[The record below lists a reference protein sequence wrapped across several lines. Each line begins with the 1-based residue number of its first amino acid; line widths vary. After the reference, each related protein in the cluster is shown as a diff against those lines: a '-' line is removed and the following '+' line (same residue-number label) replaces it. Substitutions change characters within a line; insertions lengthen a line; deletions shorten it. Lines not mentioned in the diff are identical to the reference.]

1 MVHKT
6 ALQMHLQ
13 GQQNKHTSSKCRHSA
28 RYLEPNCS
36 GFDLMDATASSQ
48 NERHAM
54 PSSCH
59 DRLGGGGGG
68 GCKRIQA
75 SLPST
80 ASQYRS
86 PARLS
91 HSSIHQCWH
100 AGTSFLTRSRC
111 VQPVF
116 MKHGINDAD
125 SVPPPPPLP
134 LCSRN
139 NATAIL
145 LFLLHNPP
153 FQFLFTQLT
162 PKITKT
168 RNLCANV
175 RTQHVGVIKT
185 HIDTSANGQWAVAQA
200 EKRKRQKHTPGRA
213 RGDSTCVRARAG
225 VPVFQHR
232 ARRHCTCT

>member
-1 MVHKT
+1 MIADMVHKT

-125 SVPPPPPLP
+125 SASPPPTPPLY
-134 LCSRN
+134 
-139 NATAIL
+139 
-145 LFLLHNPP
+145 
-153 FQFLFTQLT
+153 
-162 PKITKT
+162 
-168 RNLCANV
+168 
-175 RTQHVGVIKT
+175 
-185 HIDTSANGQWAVAQA
+185 AVATM
-200 EKRKRQKHTPGRA
+200 RPPYFYFC
-213 RGDSTCVRARAG
+213 STTLHFNSSSLNLR
-225 VPVFQHR
+225 PK
-232 ARRHCTCT
+232 